1 MAEENL
7 VEIKFKL
14 ADGTDI
20 GPTNCSPSTSVGSLK
35 ERIVAQWPKAALL
48 FNTRVASISFFVIS
62 SRKLPRWTDKENAP
76 KTVNDVKLI
85 NAGKILE
92 NNKTL
97 AESRLPIGE
106 LPGVVITMHV
116 VVRPPISDNN
126 GVVAETRFQDVSFP
140 SVAVFVA
147 LMLLLT
153 ANVHSTRS
161 SSMREGIRCIARR
174 EALWIKKPFSV
185 PGEDTKCDKDKT
197 EKQKEQKYV
206 LQKEFVVGFKLG
218 FIVVSRVFKR
228 VNVPYVPCSHQSGD
242 SLSE

>member
-1 MAEENL
+1 MAEEDL
-7 VEIKFKL
+7 VELKFRL

-35 ERIVAQWPKAALL
+35 ERIVAQWP
-48 FNTRVASISFFVIS
+48 N
-62 SRKLPRWTDKENAP
+62 DKENAP

-116 VVRPPISDNN
+116 VVRPPISNNN
-126 GVVAETRFQDVSFP
+126 GVVAETRFLNLSFAP
-140 SVAVFVA
+140 VAVFVA

-161 SSMREGIRCIARR
+161 SSTREGIRCIARR
-174 EALWIKKPFSV
+174 AALWIKKPFSV
-185 PGEDTKCDKDKT
+185 PGEGTKCDKDKT
-197 EKQKEQKYV
+197 ENKKSKSMYCRRNSLLVFQ
-206 LQKEFVVGFKLG
+206 VG
-218 FIVVSRVFKR
+218 IYS
-228 VNVPYVPCSHQSGD
+228 C
-242 SLSE
+242 